1 MKYFIPLMLF
11 LLAGCV
17 EVGGSSSDV
26 CTGAA
31 CGDTTETTTETT
43 NE

>member
-31 CGDTTETTTETT
+31 CGDTTETTTENTT
-43 NE
+43 E